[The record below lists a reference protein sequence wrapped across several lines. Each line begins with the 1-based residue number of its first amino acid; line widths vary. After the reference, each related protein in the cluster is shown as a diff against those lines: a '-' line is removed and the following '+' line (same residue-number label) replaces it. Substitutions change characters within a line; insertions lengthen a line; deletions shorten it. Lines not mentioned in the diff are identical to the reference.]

1 MKGIR
6 DMEFKLDLFETMAL
20 VTIVYYLGYYLR
32 VKIKFFSK
40 YCIPA
45 PVIGG
50 LIFAI
55 LILALRLTGSVSVT
69 LDTTLQGIFMTAFF
83 TSVGFTA
90 SVRVLKKGGIKVFV
104 FLGISILLVIL
115 QDVIGSLLAGVFG
128 LSPLL
133 GLCTGSIPMVGGH
146 GTAGSFGPLLED
158 MGVTGATTVAFA
170 SATFG
175 LVVGSF
181 LGGFVAKNLIE
192 KNSLKTPK
200 SPGENHDIP
209 LSDFH
214 EDNTSILCQKR
225 LMNGVSWL
233 FIAMGIG
240 TIISGLIEDLGLTF
254 PSYIGAMLA
263 AAIIRNLCDFKN
275 IHLEDHEIEAIG
287 SISLSF
293 FLAMALMGLKLWEL
307 FDLALPM
314 IVMLIAQTILMG
326 VFAYFITYRI
336 MGKDYEAA
344 VFASANCGFGMGATP
359 NAVAN
364 MDALAAKFGPA
375 PTPYFAVPIVGC
387 LFIDFV
393 NSAVITIF
401 INILK

>member
-1 MKGIR
+1 
-6 DMEFKLDLFETMAL
+6 MEVKLDLFETMAL
-20 VTIVYYLGYYLR
+20 ATVVYYLGYYLR
-32 VKIKFFSK
+32 IKVKFFSK

-55 LILALRLTGSVSVT
+55 LILILRLTGAVNVI
-69 LDTTLQGIFMTAFF
+69 LDTTLQSVFMTAFF

-90 SVRVLKKGGIKVFV
+90 SFRVLKKGGIKVFI
-104 FLGISILLVIL
+104 FLGLATLLVVFQDIL
-115 QDVIGSLLAGVFG
+115 GALLAGVFG

-158 MGVTGATTVAFA
+158 MGVSGATTVAFA

-181 LGGFVAKNLIE
+181 LGGFVAKSLIE
-192 KNSLKTPK
+192 RNNLKTPK
-200 SPGENHDIP
+200 SPGENHEIP

-214 EDNTSILCQKR
+214 EDNTSVLCQKR

-240 TIISGLIEDLGLTF
+240 TIISALIEDLGLTF

-263 AAIIRNLCDFKN
+263 AAIIRNLCDVRN

-314 IVMLIAQTILMG
+314 IAMLVAQTILMG
-326 VFAYFITYRI
+326 VFAYFITYRV
-336 MGKDYEAA
+336 MGRDYEAA

-364 MDALAAKFGPA
+364 MDALTAKFGPA

-393 NSAVITIF
+393 NSAVVTIF
-401 INILK
+401 VNILK

>member
-1 MKGIR
+1 
-6 DMEFKLDLFETMAL
+6 MEVKLDLFETMAL
-20 VTIVYYLGYYLR
+20 ATVVYYLGYYLR
-32 VKIKFFSK
+32 IKVKFFSK

-55 LILALRLTGSVSVT
+55 LILILRLTGAVSVI
-69 LDTTLQGIFMTAFF
+69 LDTTLQSVFMTAFF

-90 SVRVLKKGGIKVFV
+90 SFRVLKKGGIKVFI
-104 FLGISILLVIL
+104 FLGLATLLVVFQDIL
-115 QDVIGSLLAGVFG
+115 GALLAGVFG

-158 MGVTGATTVAFA
+158 MGISGATTVAFA

-192 KNSLKTPK
+192 RNNLKTPK
-200 SPGENHDIP
+200 SPGENNEIP

-240 TIISGLIEDLGLTF
+240 TIISALIEDLGLTF

-263 AAIIRNLCDFKN
+263 AAIIRNLCDVRN

-314 IVMLIAQTILMG
+314 IAMLVAQTILMG
-326 VFAYFITYRI
+326 VFAYFITYRV
-336 MGKDYEAA
+336 MGRDYEAA

-364 MDALAAKFGPA
+364 MDALTAKFGPA

-393 NSAVITIF
+393 NSAVVTIF
-401 INILK
+401 VNILK